1 MSESTSPST
10 PNPAAKPSLFA
21 QLGWAITKLRNF
33 VFNALFILFL
43 VFVIGIMVASCQT
56 VSVPSGSALLINPE
70 GVLVEERSYPEALGD
85 FLQSQP
91 AQVDLSSILRA
102 IELAKEDDDIKAI
115 VLDIDELYGLS
126 PARASRIGAA
136 LKDFRES
143 GKKVISYGN
152 FYGQGQ
158 FHAASFADAL
168 YMHPMGQIVLPGY
181 GYYSL
186 YFNEILSNY
195 DVNIHIYRVGEFKD
209 AIEPFTRNDMSEE
222 ARRAQEVLYNDLW
235 QNLLADLAENRAV
248 EIHDL
253 EAYAKQLP
261 EFIKATGGDMAR
273 AALEN
278 HLVDELL
285 TPDQVRA
292 RIADEV
298 GYGQN
303 DAINGIDY
311 GSYLA
316 AKDATD
322 FGAGSDQVGVL
333 VAQGPIVMEGPPGQ
347 VAAAE
352 TLSQQIRSARNNPN
366 IKALVLRVDSP
377 GGGTFASEVI
387 RQELELFQLS
397 GRPVVAS
404 FGSVAA
410 SGGYWIAA
418 TADEIVA
425 ESSSITGSIGIFSY
439 LMTFE
444 DTIKRYGVHADGV
457 GTTSNVIG
465 FDPLL
470 GVSEDMTQILQISIE
485 QGYEQFVNLVAKGR
499 ERTPEEIDY
508 IAQGRVW
515 SGAAALEIGLV
526 DQIGGLDDAVA
537 RAAELADL
545 EEYDR
550 VRLVPY
556 IDPRQQ
562 FLAEL
567 MQVWVPDL
575 VPQAIT
581 ESPLAMRIKSSWQ
594 LIQALPE
601 PGKAYAFCLSCPA
614 HLP

>member
-1 MSESTSPST
+1 MSSSISSPSS
-10 PNPAAKPSLFA
+10 KPSLFGR
-21 QLGWAITKLRNF
+21 LGGAITKFRNF
-33 VFNALFILFL
+33 VVNTFFVL
-43 VFVIGIMVASCQT
+43 VLVLVIAAVVASCQT
-56 VSVPSGSALLINPE
+56 VSVPTGSALLINPE
-70 GVLVEERSYPEALGD
+70 GLLVEERSYPDALGD

-91 AQVDLSSILRA
+91 SQVDLSSLLRA
-102 IELAKEDDDIKAI
+102 IELAQTDDDIKAI

-126 PARASRIGAA
+126 PARASRIGSA
-136 LKDFRES
+136 LADFRET

-152 FYGQGQ
+152 YYGQGQ
-158 FHAASFADAL
+158 FHTASFADAVYL
-168 YMHPMGQIVLPGY
+168 HPMGQVVLPGY

-186 YFNEILSNY
+186 YFNEILSKF

-235 QNLLADLAENRAV
+235 QNLLSDLAENRSV
-248 EIHDL
+248 EVHDL

-261 EFIKATGGDMAR
+261 EFVKATGGDMAR

-298 GYGQN
+298 GYGEN
-303 DAINGIDY
+303 EAINGIDY
-311 GSYLA
+311 GTYLA
-316 AKDATD
+316 AKDATN
-322 FGAGSDQVGVL
+322 FNVGSNQVGVL

-347 VAAAE
+347 VAAAD
-352 TLSQQIRSARNNPN
+352 TLSQRIRAARNNPN

-377 GGGTFASEVI
+377 GGGVFASEII

-418 TADEIVA
+418 TANEIFA

-444 DTIKRYGVHADGV
+444 DTIKRYGVHTDGV
-457 GTTSNVIG
+457 GTTPNVIG
-465 FDPLL
+465 FDPLI
-470 GVSEDMTQILQISIE
+470 GVSDDMAQILQISIE
-485 QGYEQFVNLVAKGR
+485 QGYEQFINLVAKGR
-499 ERTPEEIDY
+499 EQSPEEINY

-526 DQIGGLDDAVA
+526 DQLGGLEDAVA
-537 RAAELADL
+537 RAAELAEL
-545 EEYDR
+545 EEYES

-556 IDPRQQ
+556 VDPRQQ

-567 MQVWVPDL
+567 MQVWMPDL
-575 VPQAIT
+575 VPSAVS
-581 ESPLAMRIKSSWQ
+581 ESSLAAQLRSNWQ
-594 LIQALPE
+594 LLQALPE
-601 PGKAYAFCLSCPA
+601 PGKAYAFCLTCPA